1 MEYKFKEYKQPEIM
15 RGHLDLG
22 GTNPDG
28 ERIDVNSLYIERGG
42 KPWLGVMGE
51 YHFVRD
57 SRDNW
62 YTELCKM
69 KAGGVGIVATY
80 LFWIYHEET
89 EGKFDFTGD
98 RDIRRFILDA
108 QRAGLDVVIRIG
120 PWAHGECR
128 NGGLPDWLLEKPYEL
143 RDNNAEYMA
152 QARKWYSRIYDE
164 VKGLFYKDGGNII
177 GIQIEN
183 ELTDKP
189 RHLLALKHLARD
201 IGYDAPIWTVTGW
214 NSLYG
219 AKIPTDD
226 FLPVFG
232 AYEEAP
238 WEPHTEPL
246 PLSVHYSFDPNRNDA
261 AIGVDLIGKT
271 DDDGW
276 HLPYERY
283 PFVTCELGGG
293 LPTTHH
299 RRVYIRPM
307 DVYAMSLVKLG
318 SGNNLIGY
326 YMYKGGI
333 NKIGQLT
340 TLNETKA
347 TGYPNDYATLNY
359 DFQAPLSAY
368 GEVRE
373 HYRLTN
379 MLHLFVNDFGD
390 RLAAMPAVM
399 SETETDKDDL
409 ASLRYAMRTDG
420 ESGFVFVNHY
430 QRLAEL
436 EPVEDAVIDTGA
448 VKLPPITV
456 RGDIAFIM
464 PFNMP
469 MCDKKLKFATAQPL
483 CRVGNTYFFAAIDG
497 IEPRY
502 SFSSGERFTAQSGLD
517 SIVSVGDISI
527 ITLTHDQARFARKLR
542 DTVYIGED
550 CDLYDDGD
558 IKAAG
563 SGSYAYYK
571 WTGESFEEHAVR
583 RPFDK
588 AELTLTECG
597 APFEPTESYELE
609 IGGKRALTWYRAE
622 VTTPDGFVDIP
633 IECDVAQL
641 YIDGVLAADNFW
653 YGKPWRIPAKLIYGK
668 QAYVVCSELRNDFYK
683 EI

>member
-1 MEYKFKEYKQPEIM
+1 MEYKFKQYTQPEIM
-15 RGHLDLG
+15 RGHLELG
-22 GTNPDG
+22 GTNPNG

-57 SRDNW
+57 NRENW

-69 KAGGVGIVATY
+69 KACGVSIVASY
-80 LFWIYHEET
+80 LFWIYHEEI
-89 EGKFDFTGD
+89 EGQFDFTGD
-98 RDIRRFILDA
+98 RDVRKFILDA

-128 NGGLPDWLLEKPYEL
+128 NGGFPDWLMDKPYEL
-143 RDNNAEYMA
+143 RDNNEEYMA
-152 QARKWYSRIYDE
+152 QVRQWFSRIYDE
-164 VKGLFYKDGGNII
+164 VKGLFYKDGGSII

-189 RHLLALKHLARD
+189 WHLLALKQLAKE
-201 IGYDAPIWTVTGW
+201 IGFDAPIWTVTGW

-219 AKIPTDD
+219 AKIPTEA

-238 WEPHTEPL
+238 WEPHTKPL
-246 PLSVHYSFDPNRNDA
+246 PLSVHYAFNGNRNDA

-326 YMYKGGI
+326 YMFKGGI
-333 NKIGQLT
+333 NKLGKLT
-340 TLNETKA
+340 TLNETRA

-373 HYRLTN
+373 HYRLIN
-379 MLHLFVNDFGD
+379 MLHMFVNDFGD
-390 RLAAMPAVM
+390 SLAAMPAVM
-399 SETETDKDDL
+399 SEPEVGADDL

-420 ESGFVFVNHY
+420 KRGFVFVNHY
-430 QRLAEL
+430 QRLASL
-436 EPVEDAVIDTGA
+436 EPVDDAVIDTGI
-448 VKLPPITV
+448 VRFPSITV
-456 RGDIAFIM
+456 HGDVSFIM
-464 PFNMP
+464 PFNMSLGNET
-469 MCDKKLKFATAQPL
+469 LKFATAQPL
-483 CRVGNTYFFAAIDG
+483 CREGNTYFFAAIEG
-497 IEPRY
+497 IEPKY
-502 SFSSGERFTAQSGLD
+502 SFTSGERFTVEPGLD
-517 SIVSVGDISI
+517 SAVRVGNIKI
-527 ITLTHDQARFARKLR
+527 ITLSPDQARFTRKLCGG
-542 DTVYIGED
+542 VYIGED
-550 CDLYDDGD
+550 CDLYHDGE
-558 IKAAG
+558 IRSAEG
-563 SGSYAYYK
+563 GSYAYYK
-571 WTGESFEEHAVR
+571 WTGDSFQEHAVR
-583 RPFDK
+583 QRYDS
-588 AELTLTECG
+588 AELTLTECEV
-597 APFEPTESYELE
+597 PFEPTERYELE
-609 IGGKRALTWYRAE
+609 IGGKRALKWYRAS
-622 VTTPDGFVDIP
+622 VTTPDGYVELP
-633 IECDVAQL
+633 MECDVAQL
-641 YIDGVLAADNFW
+641 YIDGSLMADNFW
-653 YGKPWRIPAKLIYGK
+653 YGRSWRIPAMLIYGK
-668 QAYVVCSELRNDFYK
+668 QAFVVCSELMDDFYR
-683 EI
+683 EV

>member
-1 MEYKFKEYKQPEIM
+1 MEYKFKNYKQPEIM
-15 RGHLDLG
+15 RNHLELG
-22 GTNPDG
+22 GTAPNG

-62 YTELCKM
+62 YRELCKM
-69 KAGGVGIVATY
+69 KAGGVCIVATY

-89 EGKFDFTGD
+89 ENEFDFSGD

-108 QRAGLDVVIRIG
+108 ERAGMDVVIRIG

-128 NGGLPDWLLEKPYEL
+128 NGGLPDWLLKKPYKL
-143 RDNNAEYMA
+143 RDNNEEYMA

-189 RHLLALKHLARD
+189 WHLLALKHLAMD

-219 AKIPTDD
+219 AKIPTED

-232 AYEEAP
+232 GYEEAP
-238 WEPHTEPL
+238 WEPHTDPL
-246 PLSVHYSFDPNRNDA
+246 PLSVHYVFDPNRNDA
-261 AIGVDLIGKT
+261 AIGLDVIGKN

-276 HLPYERY
+276 RLPYERY

-333 NKIGQLT
+333 NKNGKLS

-347 TGYPNDYATLNY
+347 TGYPNDYAALNY

-379 MLHLFVNDFGD
+379 MLHIFVNDFGD
-390 RLAAMPAVM
+390 SLAAMPAVM
-399 SETETDKDDL
+399 PEKQVSADDL
-409 ASLRYAMRTDG
+409 SSLRYSMRTDG
-420 ESGFVFVNHY
+420 KSGFVFVNHY
-430 QRLAEL
+430 QRLAKL
-436 EPVEDAVIDTGA
+436 EPIEDVVIDTVA

-456 RGDIAFIM
+456 DGDVAFIM
-464 PFNMP
+464 PFNMA
-469 MCDKKLKFATAQPL
+469 MGDTTLKYATAQPL
-483 CRVGNTYFFAAIDG
+483 CSVGNTYFFVEIDG
-497 IEPRY
+497 IEPKF
-502 SFSSGERFTAQSGLD
+502 SFTSGERFTAKAGID
-517 SIVSVGDISI
+517 SSVSVGDIRI
-527 ITLTHDQARFARKLR
+527 ITLTFDQARFARKLR
-542 DTVYIGED
+542 GTLYIGEN

-558 IKAAG
+558 INAVG
-563 SGSYAYYK
+563 CGSYAYYK
-571 WTGESFEEHAVR
+571 WTGKRFEEHAVR
-583 RPFDK
+583 RSFNK
-588 AELTLTECG
+588 AELILKECD
-597 APFEPTESYELE
+597 APFEPTEKYELE
-609 IGGKRALTWYRAE
+609 IGGRRALKWYHAK
-622 VTTPDGFVDIP
+622 VTTPEGFVEIP
-633 IECDVAQL
+633 MECDVAQL
-641 YIDGVLAADNFW
+641 YTDGALTADNFW
-653 YGKPWRIPAKLIYGK
+653 YGKPWRIPARLIYGK
-668 QAYVVCSELRNDFYK
+668 KAYIVCSELKNDFYR
-683 EI
+683 EV